1 VTAVVEVTGR
11 LDRDDLTDEELRQLL
26 GAAVRAYARRCA
38 ARRRHVAPYDPD
50 AVTPTEAARTAAGLL
65 READVSSFELAM
77 MFNL

>member
-1 VTAVVEVTGR
+1 MTAVVEVAGR
-11 LDRDDLTDEELRQLL
+11 IDRDDLTDEELRRLL

-38 ARRRHVAPYDPD
+38 RQRAHVEPYERD
-50 AVTPTEAARTAAGLL
+50 AVTPTEAVRTAAGLL